1 MTGILGVRPLEYA
14 GDAVPV
20 PTYVVI
26 LIWHLGNL
34 RFDRY

>member
-1 MTGILGVRPLEYA
+1 MSGILDACFLEYA